1 MKLCSAHGTYRYPLG
16 ACTHHGGSTMG
27 FLSELR
33 TDERRRPRVAELPNN
48 ISGVAY
54 EHLWSTLTPEYPG
67 LTQGRMVRCS
77 CDPYG
82 AFRAGHLAPTAR

>member
-1 MKLCSAHGTYRYPLG
+1 MKPCSAHGTYRYPLG
-16 ACTHHGGSTMG
+16 ACTIMVDRRWASSASFGPTREDPPGSPSCLT
-27 FLSELR
+27 
-33 TDERRRPRVAELPNN
+33 